1 MRSEDGATRPVG
13 RVAELALEEARELLR
28 VVEAEARALHR
39 RLGRARRAERLE
51 QLGHKV
57 CGHAAA
63 RVAHL
68 QTEACFV
75 IYECAERE
83 GALGR
88 VLDRVARQIDQH
100 HEKPVPIAAHHRRHL
115 RRHAHLHLDTCGLAH
130 ISRDGGHLL
139 EQLRWAEVSQRWLE
153 VGAGLELGVG
163 ERLLPDHLE
172 QLEGGRGAAHQ
183 VEQLRVVVAR
193 AHAHGRWLLRS
204 NGESF
209 LLIALDA
216 HAQQP
221 EEHLQHR
228 DWRAKVVR
236 HGTDV
241 PVAHLQTLLVSDAL
255 GVHRALLAL
264 GRAPRRRHLLLASDL
279 LLLHQ
284 RVQRARLLVLQIRQ
298 AQSRD
303 RDQHVKDGQVHLTRR
318 YRQRA
323 EQLQRFV
330 PAAGCKQRVE
340 ECNGPHRRRHTGQK
354 DHQQERTCGAKHLLA
369 DHYLQRVW
377 ACSF

>member
-1 MRSEDGATRPVG
+1 MWS
-13 RVAELALEEARELLR
+13 
-28 VVEAEARALHR
+28 
-39 RLGRARRAERLE
+39 
-51 QLGHKV
+51 
-57 CGHAAA
+57 
-63 RVAHL
+63 
-68 QTEACFV
+68 
-75 IYECAERE
+75 CAF
-83 GALGR
+83 
-88 VLDRVARQIDQH
+88 
-100 HEKPVPIAAHHRRHL
+100 
-115 RRHAHLHLDTCGLAH
+115 
-130 ISRDGGHLL
+130 SRDGGHLL

-284 RVQRARLLVLQIRQ
+284 RVQRARLLVLQIRE
-298 AQSRD
+298 AQSCNGEQYVD
-303 RDQHVKDGQVHLTRR
+303 VGQVPRSRR
-318 YRQRA
+318 CRQSINEPHGLIPTSSDTCRI
-323 EQLQRFV
+323 EQSNQ
-330 PAAGCKQRVE
+330 
-340 ECNGPHRRRHTGQK
+340 PHWRRQTG
-354 DHQQERTCGAKHLLA
+354 
-369 DHYLQRVW
+369 
-377 ACSF
+377 